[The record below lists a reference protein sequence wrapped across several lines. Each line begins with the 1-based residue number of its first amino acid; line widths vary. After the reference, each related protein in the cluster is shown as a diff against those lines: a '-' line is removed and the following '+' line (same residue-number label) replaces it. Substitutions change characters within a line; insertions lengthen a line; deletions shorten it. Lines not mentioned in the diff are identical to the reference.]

1 MSSTSS
7 LNSSASRELLPAN
20 QESLPAQPFP
30 AEIVLHLEEPED
42 PTVAV
47 DLDDVVDEV
56 IDAQVVMDNMH
67 TRVFFPRVLLDVI
80 VPSPVGENILSLVLR
95 HACITGYE
103 TSFKH
108 GKKRLY
114 LDTLH
119 GNAFNA
125 DGILN
130 Q

>member
-1 MSSTSS
+1 M
-7 LNSSASRELLPAN
+7 NK
-20 QESLPAQPFP
+20 ESHPAQPLP
-30 AEIVLHLEEPED
+30 SEIVLHLEEPED
-42 PTVAV
+42 PAVVV
-47 DLDDVVDEV
+47 DLDDGVDEA
-56 IDAQVVMDNMH
+56 IDAQVVVDNMH

-80 VPSPVGENILSLVLR
+80 VPSPVGEKIMALVLR